1 VTSYAFARRLP
12 AAFHLPLAAP
22 AIVYLAMFAAVGSWY
37 PFQSVVLS
45 SRGLDLGAIGLLLG
59 LHGIVSLVAAPAW
72 GALADRVGQVSRPLL
87 AASLVAGA
95 GAFWLAVAQDPGSIA
110 AALAL
115 MGVGIGGMNPL
126 ADTRT
131 VQVAGG
137 SRSGFARA
145 RAFGSAAFVVA
156 AIVTGTVIS
165 GRSPDALF
173 VFFVPLLIVTGLAAW
188 RLFAPGSDEKASL
201 ARTRHVKPSATGFA
215 TILRRPGLLA
225 LLVGT
230 TVIWTA
236 VGAVMTFI
244 AIRVTSMGADL
255 GVVGLMSA
263 VGSAIEVPI
272 MLAFPILTRRFS
284 AERQLV
290 LGAMAFALRSALWAV
305 APTPLVALLVAP
317 LGGIGF
323 ALFYVGIV
331 TVVAKSVPAEVQ
343 ATAQGLYSGMTFSL
357 GSVVGAV
364 LGGAAAPLLGLPGMF
379 GAAAVAGVV
388 GAVVVAWA
396 VSTAA
401 AARKAQP
408 AVAVEIPA

>member
-1 VTSYAFARRLP
+1 L
-12 AAFHLPLAAP
+12 
-22 AIVYLAMFAAVGSWY
+22 
-37 PFQSVVLS
+37 
-45 SRGLDLGAIGLLLG
+45 
-59 LHGIVSLVAAPAW
+59 
-72 GALADRVGQVSRPLL
+72 
-87 AASLVAGA
+87 
-95 GAFWLAVAQDPGSIA
+95 
-110 AALAL
+110 
-115 MGVGIGGMNPL
+115 
-126 ADTRT
+126 
-131 VQVAGG
+131 
-137 SRSGFARA
+137 
-145 RAFGSAAFVVA
+145 AFVLA
-156 AIVTGTVIS
+156 AIVTGVVIS

-173 VFFVPLLIVTGLAAW
+173 VFFVPLLVITGLAAW
-188 RLFAPGSDEKASL
+188 RLFAPAPDERAAI
-201 ARTRHVKPSATGFA
+201 ARARRVTPSMSGFVA
-215 TILRRPGLLA
+215 ILRRPGLLA

-230 TVIWTA
+230 TLIWTA

-255 GVVGLMSA
+255 GIVGLMSA

-272 MLAFPILTRRFS
+272 MLAFPLLTRRFS

-290 LGAMAFALRSALWAV
+290 LGALAFALRSALWAI

-379 GAAAVAGVV
+379 AAAAVAGSV
-388 GAVVVAWA
+388 GAVVVARA
-396 VSTAA
+396 VATAA
-401 AARKAQP
+401 AARKAQAP
-408 AVAVEIPA
+408 VAAAVPS